1 MLLSGGE
8 SRAATGGDTGEHKK
22 SKFIIFLGLD
32 WRVTVATQGH
42 RKSTRI
48 WVLSSNRRQE
58 RVGKLRLEIFCSF

>member
-8 SRAATGGDTGEHKK
+8 SRADTGGDTGEHKK

-32 WRVTVATQGH
+32 WRSTVAIQSH

-48 WVLSSNRRQE
+48 AFYLQAEDREKEES
-58 RVGKLRLEIFCSF
+58 